1 MEKNKPLQQL
11 NGRAGGFY
19 FAVAIALYVILSF
32 VGQAIMGA
40 VAEKTSTVYL
50 AVCST
55 FSAVSFLAV
64 IFYVRFCLKQPS
76 KNFVGQT
83 FGLKF
88 IPLAIILSCGMFLG
102 LGYVNNAIAELFIGW
117 GANIKSPLDEI
128 TIDLEKFIVF
138 SITVALLPAISEE
151 LFFRGI
157 ILNTLSGSKQV
168 YAVLMS
174 ALCFA
179 LYHCS
184 VAQFVYQFIYGVALG
199 FLFITAKSVLPC
211 VIAHFLNNF
220 SVLLLRYLKVEIN
233 LYSLTILMIGVV
245 CLAVFSALVY
255 LVITKCKRQDE
266 ESKAEKGEV
275 IRFFFPYAL
284 FAIIIC
290 VALAVGSLVG

>member
-1 MEKNKPLQQL
+1 MKENKPLQQL
-11 NGRAGGFY
+11 NGRTGGFY
-19 FAVAIALYVILSF
+19 FAVTIALYVILSF

-55 FSAVSFLAV
+55 FSAVSFFIV
-64 IFYVRFCLKQPS
+64 IAYALFFAKQPT
-76 KNFVGQT
+76 KCIVGQS

-102 LGYVNNAIAELFIGW
+102 LGYVNNAIAEVFIGW

-128 TIDLEKFIVF
+128 TIDLGKLIVF

-157 ILNTLSGSKQV
+157 ILNSLSGVKQV
-168 YAVLMS
+168 YAVLIS

-184 VAQFVYQFIYGVALG
+184 VAQLVYQFIYGVALG
-199 FLFITAKSVLPC
+199 FLFITVKSVLPC
-211 VIAHFLNNF
+211 IIAHFANNF

-233 LYSLTILMIGVV
+233 LYSLTIIMIGVA

-255 LVITKCKRQDE
+255 LLLKKGKKQEKEIKT
-266 ESKAEKGEV
+266 EKGE
-275 IRFFFPYAL
+275 ITRFFFPYAM

-290 VALAVGSLVG
+290 VALAIGSLVG